1 MRSVEIQAFI
11 DKVWIERGIF
21 VHIDPR
27 MPDAILTREVD
38 VTDSHTMPRAIL
50 APDLDSAKAL
60 LAKTMSAKIA

>member
-11 DKVWIERGIF
+11 DKVWDERGIF

-27 MPDAILTREVD
+27 MPDAILTKEVEL
-38 VTDSHTMPRAIL
+38 TERTMPRAIL

-60 LAKTMSAKIA
+60 LLRLTPAP